1 MNKIAGRV
9 SRVRWLF
16 VGKDGL
22 RAGWK
27 ILAFLGIAVA
37 ISLLLFGI
45 TLVVPAYQPGVDH
58 GIQTLINEMNLGP
71 PERIGAWS
79 FWGAL
84 PFVLAT
90 GAMVIFDREGWM
102 AFGFSLRGGAA
113 RFFQGLFLGFGSLA
127 LVVAVL
133 RLAGGLVIGRSAF
146 TGIDLL
152 AWGAR
157 WAFAYLL
164 VAVAEEILFRGFVFW
179 TLLRGLNVWWA
190 AALTSIW
197 FMTYHLHNDG
207 ETAMGLA
214 GVTLF
219 GLICALSIWRF
230 GTIWWAIGF
239 HFAWDWGETFL
250 FGVSNSGIS
259 ATGAL
264 VASRPIGPA
273 WLSGSSVG
281 PEGSVLIAPVLLAVG
296 VVIFKMK
303 KTKPLN

>member
-1 MNKIAGRV
+1 MNVKSGRV
-9 SRVRWLF
+9 FRLRRFF

-22 RAGWK
+22 RAGWRV
-27 ILAFLGIAVA
+27 LAFFGIAVA
-37 ISLLLFGI
+37 ISLLFFLI
-45 TLVVPAYQPGVDH
+45 TLVLPAYQPGADH
-58 GIQTLINEMNLGP
+58 GVQSLITEMNLGP
-71 PERIGAWS
+71 PERTEAWS
-79 FWGAL
+79 VWGAL

-90 GAMVIFDREGWM
+90 GAMVIFSREGWT
-102 AFGFSLRGGAA
+102 AFGFGLRGGAA

-127 LVVAVL
+127 LVVAML
-133 RLAGGLVIGRSAF
+133 RLAGGVVIDRSAF
-146 TGIDLL
+146 SGIELL

-157 WAFAYLL
+157 WAFAYLI
-164 VAVAEEILFRGFVFW
+164 VAVAEEVLFRGFVFW

-250 FGVSNSGIS
+250 FGVANSGIS

-273 WLSGSSVG
+273 WLSGGSVG
-281 PEGSVLIAPVLLAVG
+281 PEGSVLMAPVLLAVG
-296 VVIFKMK
+296 IAIFKMK
-303 KTKPLN
+303 KTEVH